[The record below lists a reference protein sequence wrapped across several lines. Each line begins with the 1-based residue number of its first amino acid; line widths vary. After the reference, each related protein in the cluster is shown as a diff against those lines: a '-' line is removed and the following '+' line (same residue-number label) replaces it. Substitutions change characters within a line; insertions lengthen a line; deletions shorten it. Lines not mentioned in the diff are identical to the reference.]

1 MTKRKYIQ
9 VRWHGRGGQGA
20 VTAAMILAEAAFEEG
35 YQGVTAAPFFGAER
49 RGAPV
54 IATNRFSWKPIRT
67 YSLVVQPD
75 IVVVLDET
83 LLDVVDVAAGLQP
96 DGLVLINTAKA
107 PEDFRFRVPFTVAT
121 TPATACAKEAGLVV
135 SGTVISNTAILGGF
149 AKASG
154 LVSLESLENALAHHF
169 NGAALER
176 NRQGARLAYERTAVM
191 GECRLECA

>member
-1 MTKRKYIQ
+1 M
-9 VRWHGRGGQGA
+9 
-20 VTAAMILAEAAFEEG
+20 TAAMILAEAAFEEG

-83 LLDVVDVAAGLQP
+83 LLEVVDVAAGLQP
-96 DGLVLINTAKA
+96 DGLVLINSAKS
-107 PEDFRFRVPFTVAT
+107 PEDFRFQEPFTVAT
-121 TPATACAKEAGLVV
+121 TNASACAKEAGLIV
-135 SGTVISNTAILGGF
+135 SGAVISNTAILGGF

-154 LVSLESLENALAHHF
+154 LVSLESLERALAHHF
-169 NGAALER
+169 KGDALER
-176 NRQGARLAYERTAVM
+176 NRQGARLAFERTAIL

>member
-83 LLDVVDVAAGLQP
+83 LLDVVDVTAGLASE
-96 DGLVLINTAKA
+96 GLVLINTAKN
-107 PEDFRFRVPFTVAT
+107 PEDFHFRQAFTVAT
-121 TPATACAKEAGLVV
+121 TNATACAKEAGLVV
-135 SGTVISNTAILGGF
+135 SGAVISNTAILGGF

-154 LVSLESLENALAHHF
+154 LVSLESLERALAHHF
-169 NGAALER
+169 HGEALER
-176 NRQGARLAYERTAVM
+176 NRQGARLAYERTNIL

>member
-20 VTAAMILAEAAFEEG
+20 VTAAMILAEAAFEQG

-83 LLDVVDVAAGLQP
+83 LLDVVDVTSGLQH
-96 DGLVLINTAKA
+96 DGLVVINTAKS
-107 PEDFRFRVPFTVAT
+107 PEDFLFKEAFTVAT
-121 TPATACAKEAGLVV
+121 TNATACAREAGLTV
-135 SGTVISNTAILGGF
+135 SGAVISNTAILGGF
-149 AKASG
+149 ARASG
-154 LVSLESLENALAHHF
+154 LVNLESLDRALAHHF
-169 NGAALER
+169 HGEALEK
-176 NRQGARLAYERTAVM
+176 NRLGARLAYERTRIM

>member
-1 MTKRKYIQ
+1 MPKRRCIQ
-9 VRWHGRGGQGA
+9 ARWHGRGGQGA

-83 LLDVVDVAAGLQP
+83 LLDVVDVTSGLASE
-96 DGLVLINTAKA
+96 GLLLINTEKK
-107 PEDFRFRVPFTVAT
+107 PEEFHFHEVFTVAT
-121 TPATACAKEAGLVV
+121 TNATACAREAGLTV

-149 AKASG
+149 ARASR
-154 LVSLESLENALAHHF
+154 LVSLESLERALAHHF
-169 NGAALER
+169 HGEALER
-176 NRQGARLAYERTAVM
+176 NRQGARLAYERTNII

>member
-1 MTKRKYIQ
+1 MKRKYIQ

-20 VTAAMILAEAAFEEG
+20 VTAAMILSEAAYQDG
-35 YQGVTAAPFFGAER
+35 YKGVTAAPFFGAER

-83 LLDVVDVAAGLQP
+83 LMEVVDVTAGMP
-96 DGLVLINTAKA
+96 ADGLLLINTSKK
-107 PEDFRFRVPFTVAT
+107 PENFPTLSGFNVAT
-121 TPATACAKEAGLVV
+121 TDATGCAKEVGLVV
-135 SGTVISNTAILGGF
+135 SGTVLSNTAILGGF
-149 AKASG
+149 ARASG
-154 LVSLESLENALAHHF
+154 LVSLDSIEKALANHF
-169 NGAALER
+169 HGEALER
-176 NRQGARLAYERTAVM
+176 NRQGARLAYERTVLS